1 MVRSLAGLLLCFLM
15 LPLVGCGGGDKAA
28 NETATPAPAA
38 APTAAAT
45 PAAPTPS
52 AVATPAPVAPAAV
65 ADVSPFVHHA
75 PGDVLLAMARP
86 GRVLVNPIVTG
97 IIKEMDAADATDKV
111 EDRLKSI
118 QEELGLDPKQV
129 EYVVVSISAET
140 VSAMAPPPG
149 RDQFGPPGAE
159 FPPPS
164 DPKTEEAQPAPEN
177 DEIEADEENADAP
190 PSEPPTTEFSVPD
203 GPGDGGPP
211 ADFGSFEPP
220 PSPAVLVRLNAPFD
234 GEAFINQITAR
245 EKANTEK
252 IIAVSPKEESLPKEM
267 QEIAKKH
274 NEEFRAKMAKKAEFT
289 RSEHA
294 GLVIYQKGESK
305 DRICFLNSQTLLYA
319 PEATVKAA
327 IDRKGVAE
335 STPLATQLQSVQDR
349 DVAIGIDISPLNK
362 LMQSGSLDL
371 PFPVQLFAAPILK
384 CKYLS
389 LAADVQG
396 GHLLQVNLIAADE
409 AGAKQLH
416 AMLNPMLQDAIK
428 KGKAAKN
435 DPNMSPTAAAFVPLG
450 EQLLDG
456 TSLTQTGDALSLVI
470 ARPASL
476 GDLPTLVRPLIADA
490 VQQKRVAMA
499 LNDLKQ
505 IGLAMHNY
513 HDVFGSF
520 PANDRGETEA
530 VGLSWRVHLL
540 PYLYDF
546 ALYQEFHMDEPWDS
560 DHNKALIPRMPK
572 IFGNSPEGKTSIHVF
587 VGESTPFGGKPIGI
601 TGVVDGTSNTIMVVR
616 AGDDTAEIWTKPGGL
631 AFDKANPIQ
640 ALGNIGEKFDVL
652 FMDASVRSLP
662 KSIDP
667 ATLGNLIQHSDG
679 NTVEIPE

>member
-1 MVRSLAGLLLCFLM
+1 MVRSLAGILLCCLM

-52 AVATPAPVAPAAV
+52 AAATPAPAAPAAPTE
-65 ADVSPFVHHA
+65 VSPFVHHA

-97 IIKEMDAADATDKV
+97 IIKEMDAADSTDKV
-111 EDRLKSI
+111 EDRLKSM

-129 EYVVVSISAET
+129 EYLVVSISPET
-140 VSAMAPPPG
+140 VSAIAPPPNPA
-149 RDQFGPPGAE
+149 QFGPPGGE
-159 FPPPS
+159 FPPQP
-164 DPKTEEAQPAPEN
+164 DRPLEEPAPDN

-252 IIAVSPKEESLPKEM
+252 IIAVSPIEESLPKEM

-396 GHLLQVNLIAADE
+396 GHLLQVNLVAADE

-416 AMLNPMLQDAIK
+416 AMLNPMLLDAIK

-435 DPNMSPTAAAFVPLG
+435 DPGIPPEAAAFVPLG

-490 VQQKRVAMA
+490 VQQKRAAMA
-499 LNDLKQ
+499 RNDLKQ
-505 IGLAMHNY
+505 IGLGMHNY
-513 HDVFGSF
+513 HDTHQSL
-520 PANDRGETEA
+520 PANDQGATEA

-540 PYLYDF
+540 PYLDAYD
-546 ALYQEFHMDEPWDS
+546 LYEEFHMDEPWDS
-560 DHNKALIPRMPK
+560 EHNKSLIPRMPK
-572 IFGNSPEGKTSIHVF
+572 IYGNSPEGKSSIHVF
-587 VGESTPFGGKPIGI
+587 VGEGTPFGGKPIGI
-601 TGVVDGTSNTIMVVR
+601 TGVLDGTSNTIMVVR
-616 AGDDTAEIWTKPGGL
+616 AGEDTADVWTKPGGL

-640 ALGNIGEKFDVL
+640 ALGNIGEMFDVL

-662 KSIDP
+662 KSIDA

-679 NTVEIPE
+679 NPVEIPE